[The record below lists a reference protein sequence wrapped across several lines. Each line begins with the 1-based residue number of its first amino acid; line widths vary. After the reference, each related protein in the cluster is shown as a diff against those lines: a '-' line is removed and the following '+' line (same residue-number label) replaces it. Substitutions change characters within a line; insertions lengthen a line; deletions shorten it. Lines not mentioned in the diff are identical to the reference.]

1 MCTHVCFLIPSHAR
15 SPART
20 STPHV
25 PPLHSAAQFARLT
38 KRLNRIMTTLE
49 RASPDMLA
57 LIFVF
62 AVALVAFSI
71 TGVLIFGSDLPQFGG
86 FLGAL
91 GAQYDAVFGSFDSQQ
106 LYTAN
111 RFVGH
116 FFLGVWLVLSMVM
129 CNLMISILSHHY
141 AVVCHEEELGS
152 AAGGSAGGTGG
163 AMLARLG
170 REFNS
175 WQVPPQPHARPP
187 KAGISLLAAGNDAG
201 VATVTTVTESLRQQ
215 AVERD
220 ARGPRVALPG
230 ALDTSAAD
238 QHPLGDLTSE
248 AWEHLGGGGVRG
260 RGMGEDG
267 RGNMEEMKAAV
278 LQIMKT
284 QDSLVSSLAQ
294 VSKTVSELSSAGLVA
309 GSGGLVP
316 GGGEAGATL
325 GPDAT
330 PSDWANLS
338 SSTGFVSSTAGGSSL
353 RAKAGLASLMADKA
367 IVDDDC

>member
-1 MCTHVCFLIPSHAR
+1 MCTHVCLLIPSHAR
-15 SPART
+15 SLART

-38 KRLNRIMTTLE
+38 KRLNRVMTTLE

-57 LIFVF
+57 LVFVF

-116 FFLGVWLVLSMVM
+116 FFLGAWLVLSLVM

-187 KAGISLLAAGNDAG
+187 KAGISLLAAGNDTA
-201 VATVTTVTESLRQQ
+201 ATVTTVTESLRQQ

-220 ARGPRVALPG
+220 ARGSRVALPG
-230 ALDTSAAD
+230 ALDTSAGD
-238 QHPLGDLTSE
+238 QHLLNDLTSD

-260 RGMGEDG
+260 RGIGEDG
-267 RGNMEEMKAAV
+267 RGNVEEMKAAV
-278 LQIMKT
+278 MQIMKT

-294 VSKTVSELSSAGLVA
+294 VSKTISELSSAGLVA

-338 SSTGFVSSTAGGSSL
+338 SSMGFVSSTAGGSSL

-367 IVDDDC
+367 IVDDD